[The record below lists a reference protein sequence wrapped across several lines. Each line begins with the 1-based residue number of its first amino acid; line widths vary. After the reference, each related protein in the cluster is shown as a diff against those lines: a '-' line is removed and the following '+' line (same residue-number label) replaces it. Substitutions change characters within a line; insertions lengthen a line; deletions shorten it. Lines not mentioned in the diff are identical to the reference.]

1 MKITEFFLSL
11 IESANRRVQINMQI
25 HKHVFCFCTTAHNCS
40 NYFSAPRFSTV
51 FSQCK
56 IFLFFQKTLSNY
68 QWKWSCSLCLDFTN
82 RECFMINLIYKW
94 YLIFVS
100 RAGRYL
106 LMFDMNSPPSPPP
119 AFSFSLTFPPSLLPS
134 ISFPAWGSLIVQH
147 SLSKPVWSMGWWRP
161 MTLPISFLYNNDSTL
176 EGNLCP
182 DANSGHSCCRWG
194 CNCRELLLQ
203 QRSN

>member
-1 MKITEFFLSL
+1 MTEFFLSL

-119 AFSFSLTFPPSLLPS
+119 AFSFSLTFPPSLPPS
-134 ISFPAWGSLIVQH
+134 FHLLSSMRQFDRAALFVEACLKYGVMEANDSSNILFVQQRLYAWGQFMS
-147 SLSKPVWSMGWWRP
+147 W
-161 MTLPISFLYNNDSTL
+161 
-176 EGNLCP
+176 C
-182 DANSGHSCCRWG
+182 
-194 CNCRELLLQ
+194 
-203 QRSN
+203 